1 VDGAARP
8 LVSAGGAFWG
18 HDVGAVCLLVFSKQR
33 DTHGLRARSHA
44 QKSFSVYCSR
54 GGKGRRTI
62 SGSAALAGASCVGAD
77 VCCCVLLSDHCP
89 VWCMDRLP
97 PSDAFPLIRLG
108 VCVVWMALDARAA
121 RGCMKCCRAR
131 KRLMTVDPPPPPP
144 HPPPLLTPLPGLRQ
158 APRHDHRVRIEEI
171 TLDGAAR
178 PLVSVGGT

>member
-18 HDVGAVCLLVFSKQR
+18 HDVGAVFLLVFVTLLR
-33 DTHGLRARSHA
+33 THGLRARSHA

-121 RGCMKCCRAR
+121 RGCMKYCRAR
-131 KRLMTVDPPPPPP
+131 EQLVTVDPPPPPP
-144 HPPPLLTPLPGLRQ
+144 TPDPHCQASDKRHGIITVCGLKRS
-158 APRHDHRVRIEEI
+158 RWM
-171 TLDGAAR
+171 AR
-178 PLVSVGGT
+178 RGHL